1 MNQMMPY
8 VQPVEFIIQQMII
21 FGWSV
26 MAVVNGST
34 SNVPKLKAEDLFLS
48 LIIVTYAHNIVVLI
62 LNHVISSVP

>member
-1 MNQMMPY
+1 
-8 VQPVEFIIQQMII
+8 
-21 FGWSV
+21 